1 MNGTNDRRLWSIGS
15 RKLNGSVSSG
25 SRNLGRNRLIVIIL
39 TAFTLGGHLMATA
52 NGQRPAIVQPGAP
65 GKGTR
70 VLPRSTRA
78 KLVPLSPAEVSFMQ
92 GMIVHHQQAVE
103 MTALIGSRTTN
114 REVRSLGA
122 RISHSQADEIA
133 FMKRWLVSRE
143 QPVVDPAGGKHAHH
157 HGMNHSGGALMPGM
171 LSPAQMEALARAA
184 GAEFD
189 QLFLAG
195 MIQHHGG
202 ALDMVRDLFAVAGA
216 GQDAEIFNFATD
228 VDSSQ
233 RAEIR
238 IMQAMLENIT
248 SGGK

>member
-1 MNGTNDRRLWSIGS
+1 MDSNMGRFGGSMWKGRPTGSGAVRRWTG
-15 RKLNGSVSSG
+15 
-25 SRNLGRNRLIVIIL
+25 RLILIMLVS
-39 TAFTLGGHLMATA
+39 
-52 NGQRPAIVQPGAP
+52 GQVAGWAGAQQPTIVQPGAP

-70 VLPRSTRA
+70 ILPRSTRA
-78 KLVPLSPAEVSFMQ
+78 KLAPLTAADIGFMQ

-103 MTALIGSRTTN
+103 MTALIEKRTTN

-133 FMKRWLVSRE
+133 FMKRWLVSRG
-143 QPVVDPAGGKHAHH
+143 QPVADPAGDKHAHH
-157 HGMNHSGGALMPGM
+157 HGTSPSAPGSALMPGM
-171 LSPAQMEALARAA
+171 LSPAQMDELAQAS
-184 GAEFD
+184 GVEFD
-189 QLFLAG
+189 RLFLVG

-202 ALDMVRDLFAVAGA
+202 ALSMVRDLFAVGGA

-238 IMQAMLENIT
+238 IMQAMLEKIT